1 MLALRTRLSRIARS
15 PLGLLALAVL
25 LLATLGSIGM
35 YSLESDH
42 DISTWPDAIW
52 YSFVTMTTVG
62 YGDIF
67 PKTGMGRTLGVV
79 IMILGVG
86 VLGMFTGNVASMLVE
101 KAMKKDEGL
110 DQIDDEDH
118 YLVCGWNS
126 RAEQVVDEL
135 VHRLHGITT
144 VVVVADLEHTPIH
157 HDSVRFV
164 QGDSTDERVLKKAN
178 VEKARA
184 ALILSADVK
193 GSAADASAVLTVL
206 TIESINSDVY
216 TCVELQDETNA
227 QHCRRANADEILVSG
242 HMTSKLLASS
252 ILDPGSAQVLS
263 ELATGSVGNSLY
275 RVAVAPDLEGSE
287 FDEAL
292 TVFRDRHDAVL
303 LAVQH
308 EGRLLI
314 NPKSHTL
321 ANGDH
326 VFVIAER
333 HPLS

>member
-1 MLALRTRLSRIARS
+1 MTLRFRFSRIWHH
-15 PLGLLALAVL
+15 PMGLLALAVL
-25 LLATLGSIGM
+25 LFVGLGSIGM
-35 YSLESDH
+35 YALESDH
-42 DISTWPDAIW
+42 DISSWPDAIW

-62 YGDIF
+62 YGDLF
-67 PKTGMGRTLGVV
+67 PKTGMGRALGIVLMV
-79 IMILGVG
+79 LGVG
-86 VLGMFTGNVASMLVE
+86 VLGMFTANVASLLVE
-101 KAMKKDEGL
+101 KAMNKDEGL
-110 DQIDDEDH
+110 EQIDDINH

-135 VHRLHGITT
+135 VHRLHGVTT
-144 VVVVADLEHTPIH
+144 VVVVADIEHTPVH
-157 HDSVRFV
+157 HHSVRFV
-164 QGDSTDERVLKKAN
+164 QGDSTDERVLRRAN
-178 VEKARA
+178 VHKAKA
-184 ALILSADVK
+184 ALILSADTK
-193 GSAADASAVLTVL
+193 GSSADASAVLTVL

-275 RVAVAPDLEGSE
+275 RTPVAPDLVGSG

-292 TVFRDRHDAVL
+292 ALFRDRHNAVL

-308 EGRLLI
+308 QGRLLI
-314 NPKSHTL
+314 NPKSHTM
-321 ANGDH
+321 ATGDH
-326 VFVIAER
+326 LFVIAER
-333 HPLS
+333 PPKS